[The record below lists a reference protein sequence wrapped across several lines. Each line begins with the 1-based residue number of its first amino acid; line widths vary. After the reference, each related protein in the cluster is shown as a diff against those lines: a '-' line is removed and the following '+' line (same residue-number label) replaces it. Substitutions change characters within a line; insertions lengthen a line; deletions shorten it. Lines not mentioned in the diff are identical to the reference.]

1 MVALF
6 CCLLP
11 AFSITGEHPV
21 LIISSYNPDA
31 GRTSGNISDFM
42 EEFQRLG
49 GTNTIALENMNCKSF
64 SESPLWERRMAE
76 LLAKYQGDKS
86 PALIVLIGQEAWAAY
101 LSLEDSICGN
111 TPVVSAL
118 SSRNAIL
125 LPGDTVDLKTWMPES
140 VDFFTDFPSSPI
152 KAGFVY
158 EYDVEANINMIKQ
171 MYPGTKNIA
180 FVSDNS
186 YGGVAMQAYVVKEMQ
201 KFPEL
206 NLILLDGRVHTIYTI
221 CDRLHE
227 LPENTAILMGTW
239 RVDMNDGYFMRNATY
254 AMMEAAPTLPT
265 FSLSSVGLG
274 YWAVAGVVPA
284 YRALG
289 KEMARQSYRLL
300 TTPQDSETHM
310 EIIPNETILDGKLV
324 KEKKLNITGLPQPVK
339 MLNVTPSFYEQYKYH
354 IWSVGAVLLVLLGGL
369 FVSLYFYYH
378 TKKLKDELEVS
389 EGALREA
396 KDRADIIITTGGLGP
411 TLDDLTKE
419 TLATV
424 FGKKMVLHQPS
435 MDRLTD
441 FFKTIGREM
450 TKNNEKQAWLP
461 EGCTVFTNLWGTAPG
476 CAFEAD
482 GKHVLMLPGPPRE
495 CNPMWKECAMPYL
508 YKLAGGCIVSRNIR
522 VFGLGE
528 SNMENIL
535 HDMMEKSANPTIAP
549 YARTSECF
557 ARVTAKADTPAEC
570 EKLLDP
576 VVDEILKLL
585 GDDVYGVDVD
595 SLEQVVGDGL
605 RERKLTLAVAESCTG
620 GLLSKRLTDIPGA
633 SDYYLGGVCSYSNSV
648 KEKVLG
654 VKKETLDTV
663 GAVSPETAEQ
673 MAVGVANALGSD
685 IGVGIT
691 GIAGP
696 GGGTED
702 KPTGLVYISVW
713 YDGKFFTRKMQS
725 SLGRDRVRMQAA
737 STALDLIR
745 RHIF

>member
-1 MVALF
+1 
-6 CCLLP
+6 
-11 AFSITGEHPV
+11 
-21 LIISSYNPDA
+21 
-31 GRTSGNISDFM
+31 
-42 EEFQRLG
+42 
-49 GTNTIALENMNCKSF
+49 MN
-64 SESPLWERRMAE
+64 AE
-76 LLAKYQGDKS
+76 LIAVGT
-86 PALIVLIGQEAWAAY
+86 E
-101 LSLEDSICGN
+101 
-111 TPVVSAL
+111 
-118 SSRNAIL
+118 IL
-125 LPGDTVDLKTWMPES
+125 LGDIVNTDAQLISQGLSELGINVFYQTV
-140 VDFFTDFPSSPI
+140 V
-152 KAGFVY
+152 G
-158 EYDVEANINMIKQ
+158 
-171 MYPGTKNIA
+171 
-180 FVSDNS
+180 DNP
-186 YGGVAMQAYVVKEMQ
+186 ARLERVV
-201 KFPEL
+201 
-206 NLILLDGRVHTIYTI
+206 
-221 CDRLHE
+221 
-227 LPENTAILMGTW
+227 
-239 RVDMNDGYFMRNATY
+239 
-254 AMMEAAPTLPT
+254 
-265 FSLSSVGLG
+265 
-274 YWAVAGVVPA
+274 
-284 YRALG
+284 
-289 KEMARQSYRLL
+289 
-300 TTPQDSETHM
+300 
-310 EIIPNETILDGKLV
+310 
-324 KEKKLNITGLPQPVK
+324 
-339 MLNVTPSFYEQYKYH
+339 
-354 IWSVGAVLLVLLGGL
+354 
-369 FVSLYFYYH
+369 
-378 TKKLKDELEVS
+378 
-389 EGALREA
+389 REA

-482 GKHVLMLPGPPRE
+482 GKHVLMLPG
-495 CNPMWKECAMPYL
+495 
-508 YKLAGGCIVSRNIR
+508 
-522 VFGLGE
+522 E

-570 EKLLDP
+570 EKMLDP

>member
-1 MVALF
+1 
-6 CCLLP
+6 
-11 AFSITGEHPV
+11 
-21 LIISSYNPDA
+21 
-31 GRTSGNISDFM
+31 
-42 EEFQRLG
+42 
-49 GTNTIALENMNCKSF
+49 MN
-64 SESPLWERRMAE
+64 AE
-76 LLAKYQGDKS
+76 LIAVGT
-86 PALIVLIGQEAWAAY
+86 E
-101 LSLEDSICGN
+101 
-111 TPVVSAL
+111 
-118 SSRNAIL
+118 IL
-125 LPGDTVDLKTWMPES
+125 LGDIVNTDAQLISQGLSELGINVFYQTV
-140 VDFFTDFPSSPI
+140 V
-152 KAGFVY
+152 G
-158 EYDVEANINMIKQ
+158 
-171 MYPGTKNIA
+171 
-180 FVSDNS
+180 DNP
-186 YGGVAMQAYVVKEMQ
+186 ARLERVV
-201 KFPEL
+201 
-206 NLILLDGRVHTIYTI
+206 
-221 CDRLHE
+221 
-227 LPENTAILMGTW
+227 
-239 RVDMNDGYFMRNATY
+239 
-254 AMMEAAPTLPT
+254 
-265 FSLSSVGLG
+265 
-274 YWAVAGVVPA
+274 
-284 YRALG
+284 
-289 KEMARQSYRLL
+289 
-300 TTPQDSETHM
+300 
-310 EIIPNETILDGKLV
+310 
-324 KEKKLNITGLPQPVK
+324 
-339 MLNVTPSFYEQYKYH
+339 
-354 IWSVGAVLLVLLGGL
+354 
-369 FVSLYFYYH
+369 
-378 TKKLKDELEVS
+378 
-389 EGALREA
+389 REA

-508 YKLAGGCIVSRNIR
+508 YKLAGGCIVSCHIR
-522 VFGLGE
+522 VFGLDE